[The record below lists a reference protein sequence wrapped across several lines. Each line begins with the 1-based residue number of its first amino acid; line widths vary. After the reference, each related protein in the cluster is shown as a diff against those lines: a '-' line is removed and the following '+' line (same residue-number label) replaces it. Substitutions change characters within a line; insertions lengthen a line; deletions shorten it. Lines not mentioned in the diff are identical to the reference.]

1 MIKNVLTDIG
11 GVAAYGVI
19 SICLF
24 FLVFTGALVWTLL
37 LKKPFL
43 KKMSS
48 LPLSDET
55 PTSLE
60 TGDQSHES

>member
-1 MIKNVLTDIG
+1 MVKNVLTDMG
-11 GVAAYGVI
+11 GVAVYGVI

-24 FLVFTGALVWTLL
+24 FLVFTGALVWALL

-43 KKMSS
+43 KTMSS

-55 PTSLE
+55 QTSSE
-60 TGDQSHES
+60 TGDQTNE

>member
-11 GVAAYGVI
+11 GVAVYGVI

-24 FLVFTGALVWTLL
+24 FLVFISALLWAFL

-43 KKMSS
+43 KTMSS
-48 LPLSDET
+48 LPLSDEP
-55 PTSLE
+55 PTSVE
-60 TGDQSHES
+60 SGDKIHE

>member
-11 GVAAYGVI
+11 GIAAYGVI

-24 FLVFTGALVWTLL
+24 FLVFSGALVWALR

-43 KKMSS
+43 KTMSR
-48 LPLSDET
+48 LPLSDEPLPST
-55 PTSLE
+55 E
-60 TGDQSHES
+60 AGDHDHE